1 MNMPIVISTL
11 ENPEPPLR
19 NVLQQVLL
27 REILTRSGAS
37 GFAALA
43 PQLNL
48 TPVPDDNE
56 IPAAPVL
63 PEVRLARM
71 ARTSARGFGRRR

>member
-1 MNMPIVISTL
+1 MPIVISTL

-48 TPVPDDNE
+48 TPVPDDNCNLLNRIHLMGE
-56 IPAAPVL
+56 K
-63 PEVRLARM
+63 
-71 ARTSARGFGRRR
+71 S